1 MSSVLCAVLV
11 GVAIQWLLPW
21 KPRGRSSEQLDR
33 TARSVAGPADAAGAD
48 ARLRILWSVVAGAGI
63 TLFVSGPA
71 GLPAGALAT
80 AATWVVLGRTEPA
93 GVRRA
98 REAAERDLPGL
109 VHLLAAAL
117 QSGCAT
123 GEAVRLVCDAY
134 PGPAADLVS
143 SVSSRLALGIDV
155 EAAWR
160 PVLDDAGLAVL
171 GRTMVRAHRS
181 GASVA
186 SAVAGLADELGL
198 RSRLRIEERARA
210 VGVKAAVPV
219 GLCLLPSF
227 VLLGIVPLAVSLMQ
241 SLAL

>member
-1 MSSVLCAVLV
+1 MNALLAAVLA
-11 GVAIQWLLPW
+11 GAAAQWLVPSNPLGRW
-21 KPRGRSSEQLDR
+21 VDRSPRSMGVS
-33 TARSVAGPADAAGAD
+33 RSVEGSD
-48 ARLRILWSVVAGAGI
+48 ARLRILWSLVAGAGI

-71 GLPAGALAT
+71 GPPAGAV
-80 AATWVVLGRTEPA
+80 AAVVTWVVLGRTEPGA
-93 GVRRA
+93 VRRT

-109 VHLLAAAL
+109 VHLLAATLDA
-117 QSGCAT
+117 GCAT
-123 GEAVRLVCDAY
+123 GDALRLVCDAY

-155 EAAWR
+155 ENAWR
-160 PVLDDAGLAVL
+160 PVLDDTRLAVL
-171 GRTMVRAHRS
+171 GRTMVRAHHS

-186 SAVAGLADELGL
+186 SAVAGLADELSR

-210 VGVKAAVPV
+210 VGVKAAVPL

-227 VLLGIVPLAVSLMQ
+227 VLLGIVPLAVGLMQ

>member
-1 MSSVLCAVLV
+1 MSALLAAVLA
-11 GVAIQWLLPW
+11 GVAVQWLLPSH
-21 KPRGRSSEQLDR
+21 PRPGSGR
-33 TARSVAGPADAAGAD
+33 TACSAVGSAGTEGSD
-48 ARLRILWSVVAGAGI
+48 ARLRVLWSVVAGVGV

-71 GLPAGALAT
+71 GFPAGALSA

-93 GVRRA
+93 AVRRA

-117 QSGCAT
+117 ESGCAT

-143 SVSSRLALGIDV
+143 AVSPRLALGIDV

-160 PVLDDAGLAVL
+160 PVLDDARLAVL

-181 GASVA
+181 GASVG
-186 SAVAGLADELGL
+186 SAVAALADELGR

-210 VGVKAAVPV
+210 VGVKAAVPL

-227 VLLGIVPLAVSLMQ
+227 VLLGVVPLAVSLMQ

>member
-1 MSSVLCAVLV
+1 VSLLVAAVLCGAAV
-11 GVAIQWLLPW
+11 QFLLAWVPLRL
-21 KPRGRSSEQLDR
+21 PL
-33 TARSVAGPADAAGAD
+33 AAGPAGPDRADGTD
-48 ARLRILWSVVAGAGI
+48 ARLRFGWSTLAGLGLA
-63 TLFVSGPA
+63 LFVSGRA
-71 GLPAGALAT
+71 GLPVGAV
-80 AATWVVLGRTEPA
+80 AATLTWFVLGRTEPPA
-93 GVRRA
+93 VRRA

-109 VHLLAAAL
+109 VHLLAGAL
-117 QSGCAT
+117 ESGCAT
-123 GEAVRLVCDAY
+123 GDAVRLVCDAY

-143 SVSSRLALGIDV
+143 AVAPRLALGIDV
-155 EAAWR
+155 ESAWR
-160 PVLDDAGLAVL
+160 PVLDDARLAVL

-186 SAVAGLADELGL
+186 AEVALLADELGR

-210 VGVKAAVPV
+210 VGVKAAVPL